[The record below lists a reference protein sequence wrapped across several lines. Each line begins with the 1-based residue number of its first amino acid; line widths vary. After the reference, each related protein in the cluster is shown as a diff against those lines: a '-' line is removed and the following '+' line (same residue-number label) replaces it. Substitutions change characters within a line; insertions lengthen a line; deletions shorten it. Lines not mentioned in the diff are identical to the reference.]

1 MEQKHSSLGIA
12 SIITNIVVIFM
23 IAILFVVPDLYRPLV
38 GQIPLSIIYFVFVFM
53 SLVALGVGI
62 AGLIQKDRKKLFA
75 ILGTIFSVLMIGA
88 FLCLGSLLILQLS
101 FGM

>member
-23 IAILFVVPDLYRPLV
+23 IAILLVVPDLYRPLV
-38 GQIPLSIIYFVFVFM
+38 GQIPLSILYFVFVFM

-88 FLCLGSLLILQLS
+88 FFCLGSLLILQLS